1 MLPLCARVGVGYYV
15 VIFAVVC
22 KSPIIFLSL
31 VVILNSLTACSTSPV
46 AKNLEQSLAA
56 DSKLKENPTVFGT
69 ANQNQPPKQ
78 STQGGVQLPADFPQE
93 IPKYPNAELQEITPT
108 NDSLG
113 NTSLRW
119 QSSDPSNFITSFYLG
134 EFQKNNWNIVQR
146 PTDETGGVLLA
157 RRNDLQLKVTIQPK
171 TVVGNANAKP
181 NQPQTATELLMEYT
195 RNPSPTALGTAT
207 PNTPTP
213 NTSPNSPTLSDVP
226 QPGDPQFIGP
236 VSPTKSATAPTQATS
251 TPIPTTPNT
260 TISTSPQQ
268 FSDIN
273 SAPPQLQQYIQ
284 DLAALGVLSVDNNT
298 AKSNTAAPSNQF
310 QAGKNI
316 TRREYAR
323 WIVSANNAMYANNPA
338 KQIRLASSSSQP
350 AFTDI
355 SSKDSDFPVIQGLAE
370 AGLIPSPLS
379 GDSTS
384 VLFRP
389 DAPLTR
395 EQLILWKVPL
405 DTRQALPAANL
416 EAVKQTWGFQD
427 AGKIDPKALRAVLA
441 DHQNGEQANIRRV
454 FGFTTLFQPKKPATR
469 GEAAATLWFFGTQ
482 GEGISAT
489 EALKLKR

>member
-1 MLPLCARVGVGYYV
+1 
-15 VIFAVVC
+15 VC

-46 AKNLEQSLAA
+46 ARNLEQSLAA

-69 ANQNQPPKQ
+69 ANQNQSPAQP
-78 STQGGVQLPADFPQE
+78 TPVGAQLPADFPPE
-93 IPKYPNAELQEITPT
+93 IPKYPNAELQEFTPA
-108 NDSLG
+108 NGSVG
-113 NTSLRW
+113 NNSLRW

-146 PTDETGGVLLA
+146 PTDETVPVLQA
-157 RRNDLQLKVTIQPK
+157 RRNDLQLKLTIQPK

-181 NQPQTATELLMEYT
+181 NQPQTATEILMGYT
-195 RNPSPTALGTAT
+195 RNPSPTALGTST
-207 PNTPTP
+207 PNSST
-213 NTSPNSPTLSDVP
+213 PNSPTPSDVP

-236 VSPTKSATAPTQATS
+236 VPPTQGTPPTPNSTATPTQTS
-251 TPIPTTPNT
+251 TPTTSNPTASNGTS
-260 TISTSPQQ
+260 STSGQQ

-273 SAPPQLQQYIQ
+273 SAPPQLRQYIQ

-298 AKSNTAAPSNQF
+298 AKSNTATPNNQF
-310 QAGKNI
+310 QPGKNI

-323 WIVSANNAMYANNPA
+323 WLVSANNAMYANNPA
-338 KQIRLASSSSQP
+338 KQIRLASSSNQP
-350 AFTDI
+350 AFTDVP
-355 SSKDSDFPVIQGLAE
+355 SKDSDFPVIQGLAE

-427 AGKIDPKALRAVLA
+427 AGKIDPRALRAILA

-489 EALKLKR
+489 EASKLKR